1 MTKLNSK
8 TKKFKKSF
16 TKKILKS
23 KLTQKGGK
31 GGTFTTEN
39 VENINYKYNKS
50 EMPNNTYSLICKTS
64 NCGSKKFK
72 QKTMKIPTKAQSWW
86 KPTYLENTTYFF
98 TCVNCG
104 SIEVLSTDITIT
116 QSQTKSDSEV

>member
-1 MTKLNSK
+1 MNKLNSK
-8 TKKFKKSF
+8 TKKFKKSS
-16 TKKILKS
+16 KKRMSKS

-31 GGTFTTEN
+31 GGTFSTEI

-86 KPTYLENTTYFF
+86 KPTYLDNTTFFF

-116 QSQTKSDSEV
+116 QIKTESEV